1 MEHMKSCAEDVNS
14 NIEEAWKND
23 GGNRKNSVWMQGSAS
38 ALSPIQLNLY
48 EDLKEK
54 HGSEV
59 LESTSFNA
67 SQGWFHWLK
76 VRVNLQKIIVNGE
89 AMSEDTTAAL
99 EFLIM
104 PQESFNEGVLFTQAV

>member
-1 MEHMKSCAEDVNS
+1 MVDVICSYNTDCSTTGTVLKNKVKIMEHMKSCAEDVNS
-14 NIEEAWKND
+14 NTEEAWKND

-67 SQGWFHWLK
+67 SQGWFH
-76 VRVNLQKIIVNGE
+76 
-89 AMSEDTTAAL
+89 
-99 EFLIM
+99 
-104 PQESFNEGVLFTQAV
+104 